1 MNNNDRYN
9 KAFRTNP
16 REAAALAIEFSAGC
30 GSRSNAWNWAHLARA
45 AAAEIG
51 IDLDCGTDSWPD
63 LDAMTRQLEAVAP

>member
-9 KAFRTNP
+9 KALRTNP

-30 GSRSNAWNWAHLARA
+30 GSRSNAWNWAHLACA

-51 IDLDCGTDSWPD
+51 INLDGGSDSWPD
-63 LDAMTRQLEAVAP
+63 LDAMTRQLDAARP